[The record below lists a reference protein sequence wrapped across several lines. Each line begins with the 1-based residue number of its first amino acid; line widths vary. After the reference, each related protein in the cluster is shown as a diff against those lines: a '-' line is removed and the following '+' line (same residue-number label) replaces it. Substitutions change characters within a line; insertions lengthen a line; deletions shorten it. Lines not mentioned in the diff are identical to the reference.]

1 MAPKAAEEQKAGKS
15 KAEKKPVVKK
25 AEKKI
30 KADTKGEGKK
40 SKKSVETYK
49 IYIYKVL
56 KQVCV
61 LGDHSCWFS
70 FVGLRL
76 LAIDS
81 ALVVQ
86 ARVVVCAG
94 CSKRFSRFNCR
105 CILTPVSHRRR
116 WEL

>member
-40 SKKSVETYK
+40 KKSKKSVETYK

-56 KQVCV
+56 KQVWLVSSPLPLVFLRSASLLSRILVFSCGDFRF
-61 LGDHSCWFS
+61 LG
-70 FVGLRL
+70 
-76 LAIDS
+76 
-81 ALVVQ
+81 
-86 ARVVVCAG
+86 
-94 CSKRFSRFNCR
+94 
-105 CILTPVSHRRR
+105 
-116 WEL
+116 

>member
-40 SKKSVETYK
+40 KKSKKSVETYK

-56 KQVCV
+56 KQVFALASVCE
-61 LGDHSCWFS
+61 
-70 FVGLRL
+70 RL
-76 LAIDS
+76 LFKSLAFIS
-81 ALVVQ
+81 VWGLG
-86 ARVVVCAG
+86 RG
-94 CSKRFSRFNCR
+94 SGR
-105 CILTPVSHRRR
+105 
-116 WEL
+116 

>member
-40 SKKSVETYK
+40 KKSKKSVETYK

-56 KQVCV
+56 KQVCA
-61 LGDHSCWFS
+61 LS
-70 FVGLRL
+70 LP
-76 LAIDS
+76 LAWAFHLFLFEFLAS
-81 ALVVQ
+81 SSLCV
-86 ARVVVCAG
+86 
-94 CSKRFSRFNCR
+94 
-105 CILTPVSHRRR
+105 
-116 WEL
+116 